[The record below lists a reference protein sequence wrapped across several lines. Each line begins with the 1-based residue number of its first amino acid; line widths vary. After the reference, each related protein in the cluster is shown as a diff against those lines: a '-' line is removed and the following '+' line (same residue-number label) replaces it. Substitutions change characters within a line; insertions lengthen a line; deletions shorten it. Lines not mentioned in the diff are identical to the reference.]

1 LFELMVPDGVLNE
14 NMSAEISET
23 ERVYERE
30 IELER
35 FLLRTPGSLV
45 MMLVRLETPVP
56 IDALEKVVEK
66 LNRMHPLLHSR
77 LVIREDGT
85 AYFTTKDAAATR
97 LKVLPKTSE
106 DRFFSVIDEENRI
119 PFHMDKGPLARIVL
133 LDHETHPDIL
143 LYFHHVICD
152 GLSLVYLTRHLME
165 CMADPER
172 EVVSIEPILYGDELL
187 KAYPPGFVTKT
198 MVKRTNSNWSKRRVI
213 FGEDDYQE
221 LVAKSKPFRFKLIGF
236 DEEETLALRDRCR
249 AEGVTINSALLT
261 AMLVAKRETPGIM
274 KRSDEIG
281 FAVNIRKRLPVEP
294 GEACALYASGVTFKL
309 KYGESRS
316 FWENAQTVHRV
327 SQEKM
332 ADDKALFERRAMTLI
347 LDPSILDALIFSV
360 LGDFKDPMID
370 KFAKKFSKA
379 DVGTLLTNLG
389 GTRIPKKHGPYI
401 IDDVLFITGASAGGA
416 PAVLASG
423 IMGKLNIAL
432 PYYEHLLSTET
443 INLFGDAITRTLRDH
458 MTE

>member
-1 LFELMVPDGVLNE
+1 MFTPMVPDGVLKE
-14 NMSAEISET
+14 NKIAETPEA

-35 FLLRTPGSLV
+35 FLLRSPGSLV
-45 MMLVRLETPVP
+45 MMLARLETPVP
-56 IDALEKVVEK
+56 IYELEKAVKK

-77 LVIREDGT
+77 VVIREDGT
-85 AYFTTKDAAATR
+85 AYFTTEDAAATR
-97 LKVLPKTSE
+97 FKVLRKTSE
-106 DRFFSVIDEENRI
+106 DSFFSVIDEENRI
-119 PFHMDKGPLARIVL
+119 PFHMDTGPLARIVL

-165 CMADPER
+165 LLADPER

-198 MVKRTNSNWSKRRVI
+198 MVKRINSNWSKRRVV
-213 FGEDDYQE
+213 FGEDDYQK
-221 LVAKSKPFRFKLIGF
+221 LVAKSKPFRFKLMGF
-236 DEEETLALRDRCR
+236 SEEETLALRDRCR
-249 AEGVTINSALLT
+249 VEGVTINSALLT
-261 AMLVAKRETPGIM
+261 TMLVAKRETPGIM

-281 FAVNIRKRLPVEP
+281 FAVNVRERLPVEP
-294 GEACALYASGVTFKL
+294 GEACALFASGVTFKL
-309 KYGESRS
+309 KYEESRS
-316 FWENAQTVHRV
+316 FWENARTVHRI

-360 LGDFKDPMID
+360 LGDFKDPQID

-432 PYYEHLLSTET
+432 PYHEHLLSNET
-443 INLFGDAITRTLRDH
+443 ISLFGDAITRILRGH

>member
-1 LFELMVPDGVLNE
+1 MVPDGVLNE
-14 NMSAEISET
+14 NMIEETRET
-23 ERVYERE
+23 ESVYERE
-30 IELER
+30 VELER
-35 FLLRTPGSLV
+35 FLFRTPGSLV
-45 MMLVRLETPVP
+45 MMLARLETPVP
-56 IDALEKVVEK
+56 IDELEKAVEK
-66 LNRMHPLLHSR
+66 LNRMHPLLRSR
-77 LVIREDGT
+77 VVIREDGT
-85 AYFTTKDAAATR
+85 AYFTTKGAAATR
-97 LKVLPKTSE
+97 LKVLRKTSE
-106 DRFFSVIDEENRI
+106 DSFVGVIDEENRI
-119 PFHMDKGPLARIVL
+119 PFHMDTGPLVRIL
-133 LDHETHPDIL
+133 ILDHETHPDIL

-165 CMADPER
+165 LLADPEK
-172 EVVSIEPILYGDELL
+172 EVVPIEPILYGHELL

-221 LVAKSKPFRFKLIGF
+221 LVAKSKPFRFKLMGF
-236 DEEETLALRDRCR
+236 SEEKTLALRDRCR
-249 AEGVTINSALLT
+249 AEGVTINTALLT
-261 AMLVAKRETPGIM
+261 AILVAKRETPGIM

-281 FAVNIRKRLPVEP
+281 FAVNIRERLPVNP

-309 KYGESRS
+309 KYEESRS
-316 FWENAQTVHRV
+316 FWENARTIHRV

-379 DVGTLLTNLG
+379 DVGALLTNLG

-423 IMGKLNIAL
+423 IMGKLKIAL
-432 PYYEHLLSTET
+432 PYYEHLLPTET
-443 INLFGDAITRTLRDH
+443 INWFGDAITKALEGSI
-458 MTE
+458 ME

>member
-1 LFELMVPDGVLNE
+1 MVVDGVLDE
-14 NMSAEISET
+14 NMIAEIRET
-23 ERVYERE
+23 ESVYERE
-30 IELER
+30 VELER
-35 FLLRTPGSLV
+35 FLFRGPGSLV
-45 MMLVRLETPVP
+45 MMLARIETPVP
-56 IDALEKVVEK
+56 IDELEKAVEK

-77 LVIREDGT
+77 VVIREDGT
-85 AYFTTKDAAATR
+85 AYFTTKHAAATR
-97 LKVLPKTSE
+97 LKVLQKTSE
-106 DRFFSVIDEENRI
+106 DSFFSVIDEENRI
-119 PFHMDKGPLARIVL
+119 PFHMDTGPLARIVL
-133 LDHETHPDIL
+133 LDHETRPDIL

-165 CMADPER
+165 LLADPEK
-172 EVVSIEPILYGDELL
+172 EVVFVEPILYGDELL

-198 MVKRTNSNWSKRRVI
+198 MVKRINSNWSKRRVI

-221 LVAKSKPFRFKLIGF
+221 LVAKSTPFRFKLIGF
-236 DEEETLALRDRCR
+236 SEEETLALRDRCR
-249 AEGVTINSALLT
+249 VEGVTINSALLT
-261 AMLVAKRETPGIM
+261 TMLM

-281 FAVNIRKRLPVEP
+281 FAVNIRERLPVEP